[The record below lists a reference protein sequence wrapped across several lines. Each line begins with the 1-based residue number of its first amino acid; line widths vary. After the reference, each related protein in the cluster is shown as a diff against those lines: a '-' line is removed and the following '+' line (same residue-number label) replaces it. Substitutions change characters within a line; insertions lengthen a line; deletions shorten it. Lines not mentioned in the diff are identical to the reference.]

1 MYQAVEYLKE
11 NWFSL
16 LLLAVAVGLG
26 AALLIA
32 YSRRGGWS
40 LPLLLT
46 GAALA
51 LLGLGGL
58 VLPFD
63 IALWAGAG
71 AAAILFGMLLVVI
84 TTGSWW
90 APLGYVIGAV
100 LFLTIGG
107 ICNAAVGVGLAE
119 AGKTI
124 ISLEPTQPWWL
135 LLLGL
140 VPFLIWISYRSLAG
154 LGPVRRWIAIGLR
167 CALVIFLTLA
177 LAEVRLRH
185 QNENIT
191 VLYLVD
197 RSFSIPV
204 EFDATVSP
212 DANRID
218 RRTERVEEFINNT
231 VQLRGPLH
239 RGDRAGLIL
248 FRRRPRLELPPSNA
262 PSFNFKM
269 KDAASTVD

>member
-16 LLLAVAVGLG
+16 LLLAVAVSLG

-32 YSRRGGWS
+32 YSRRGSWS
-40 LPLLLT
+40 LSLLLT
-46 GAALA
+46 GAAFA
-51 LLGLGGL
+51 FLGLGGL

-63 IALWAGAG
+63 IALWSGAG
-71 AAAILFGMLLVVI
+71 AAAILFSMLLVVI

-90 APLGYVIGAV
+90 APLGYGIGAA

-140 VPFLIWISYRSLAG
+140 IPVIIRLSYRSLAG
-154 LGPVRRWIAIGLR
+154 LGPIRRWIAMGLR
-167 CALVIFLTLA
+167 CLLILFLTLA
-177 LAEVRLRH
+177 LAEVRIRH
-185 QNENIT
+185 QNENVT
-191 VLYLVD
+191 VLFLVD
-197 RSFSIPV
+197 RSLSIPE
-204 EFDATVSP
+204 EFDPEAPVDSP
-212 DANRID
+212 RVDLRW
-218 RRTERVEEFINNT
+218 ERVEKFINEA
-231 VQLRGPLH
+231 VAQRGPQH
-239 RGDRAGLIL
+239 KYDRAGLIL
-248 FRRRPRLELPPSNA
+248 FGRRPRVELPPS
-262 PSFNFKM
+262 
-269 KDAASTVD
+269 

>member
-16 LLLAVAVGLG
+16 LLLAVAVSLG

-32 YSRRGGWS
+32 YSRRGSWS
-40 LPLLLT
+40 LSLLLA
-46 GAALA
+46 GAAFA
-51 LLGLGGL
+51 FLGLGGL

-63 IALWAGAG
+63 IALWSGAG

-90 APLGYVIGAV
+90 APLGYVIGAA

-107 ICNAAVGVGLAE
+107 ICNAAVGMGLAE
-119 AGKTI
+119 AGKTVL
-124 ISLEPTQPWWL
+124 SLEPTQPWWL

-140 VPFLIWISYRSLAG
+140 IPFIIWISYRSLAG
-154 LGPVRRWIAIGLR
+154 LGPMRRWLAIGLR
-167 CALVIFLTLA
+167 CALVLFLTLA

-191 VLYLVD
+191 VMFLVD

-204 EFDATVSP
+204 EFDNSVSP
-212 DANRID
+212 DSNRLD
-218 RRTERVEEFINNT
+218 RRTDRMEQFINNA
-231 VQLRGPLH
+231 VALR
-239 RGDRAGLIL
+239 
-248 FRRRPRLELPPSNA
+248 
-262 PSFNFKM
+262 
-269 KDAASTVD
+269 